1 MSLLGEN
8 PCQNSN
14 EIKELS
20 SGDRTIIY
28 DSSTD
33 KCDSDIGNDWSKWY
47 KITGKAGNA
56 LRVATPPRERCG
68 GRAQGYLK
76 KDHPVP
82 SDGVVNRQVCIQN
95 PSNSCRR
102 EIQIRVVNCGLFY
115 LYQLQRLRS
124 DCNLNWR
131 YCTNGKGKHLPSVI
145 IIIIT
150 IMNII
155 MALKLL
161 LMIKLKP
168 AVQDFKTPL
177 LQNISTFLI
186 ARTLPYLSIVGIEY
200 NVLQIG
206 IPNKRKKSQRF
217 LQYITV

>member
-1 MSLLGEN
+1 M
-8 PCQNSN
+8 
-14 EIKELS
+14 
-20 SGDRTIIY
+20 
-28 DSSTD
+28 
-33 KCDSDIGNDWSKWY
+33 
-47 KITGKAGNA
+47 
-56 LRVATPPRERCG
+56 ATPPRERCG

-161 LMIKLKP
+161 LMIKLNIGHQLVSSPPPPPPTFFFCFALFVSFFLVLRDFMSSSGIKTINSKNKWCFNKP
-168 AVQDFKTPL
+168 LTAVPAKTGC
-177 LQNISTFLI
+177 T
-186 ARTLPYLSIVGIEY
+186 
-200 NVLQIG
+200 
-206 IPNKRKKSQRF
+206 RF
-217 LQYITV
+217 